1 MSSAGTP
8 RLAISPISWINEVLE
23 EFGADTSAETCLS
36 QARAAGYSGVETSRK
51 FPDAADRLAPLLA
64 AHDLD
69 LASGWHSGFLAERTV
84 EEEIAGCADHASL
97 LQAMGCKVMVYGECG
112 RMPREPLDIGM
123 SNRGRL
129 AEDDWGPYGERLT
142 AFARR
147 LFDDYQLQLAYHHH
161 LMMVAQTRDEIS
173 RLMTHSGSEVGLLL
187 DTGHACAAGFDYG
200 LLIEDFGDRIRHVHL
215 KDVRAEILAEVREQD
230 LSFNDGVRRG
240 LFTVPGDG
248 AIDFGPVARFVADT
262 AYGGWVVVEAEQDP
276 QIAEPLPTVSRA
288 FDFVTTLFAGH
299 GVGFGGCHDG

>member
-8 RLAISPISWINEVLE
+8 RLAISPISWINEVLQ

-51 FPDAADRLAPLLA
+51 FPNAADRLAPLLS

-69 LASGWHSGFLAERTV
+69 LASGWYSGFLAERTV
-84 EEEIAGCADHASL
+84 EEEVAGCADHASL
-97 LQAMGCKVMVYGECG
+97 LRAMGCKVMVYGECG
-112 RMPREPLDIGM
+112 RMRREALDAGM
-123 SNRGRL
+123 SNRVRL
-129 AEDDWGPYGERLT
+129 AEPDWEPYGERLT

-147 LFDDYQLQLAYHHH
+147 LFDGYGLQLAYHHH
-161 LMMVAQTRDEIS
+161 LMMVAETDDEIS
-173 RLMTHSGSEVGLLL
+173 RLMKNSGSEVGLLL

-200 LLIEDFGDRIRHVHL
+200 LLIENFADRIRHVHL
-215 KDVRAEILAEVREQD
+215 KDVRADILRQVRDKD

-240 LFTVPGDG
+240 MFTVPGDG
-248 AIDFGPVARFVADT
+248 ALDFAPVARFVADT
-262 AYGGWVVVEAEQDP
+262 GYGGWVVVEAEQDP

-288 FDFVTTLFAGH
+288 FDFVTALFGEY
-299 GVGFGGCHDG
+299 GVEFGESHDP